1 MGVVE
6 VEVEVGEDARDD
18 RGMFGCDCVMLM
30 PVSGLGSDTS
40 SAITDIPR
48 YARNNGICCAEPRQ
62 ITSSAADDEDKYD
75 DNILVETVSVS
86 GAGIEAGRKP

>member
-6 VEVEVGEDARDD
+6 VEVDVEGDARDD
-18 RGMFGCDCVMLM
+18 RGMFGWDCVMLM
-30 PVSGLGSDTS
+30 LVSGLGSDAS
-40 SAITDIPR
+40 SAIADIPR

-62 ITSSAADDEDKYD
+62 ITSSAADVEDEYD

-86 GAGIEAGRKP
+86 GAGVEAGRKP